1 MLQWAAIIAP
11 QVSHKNHVLSRLD
24 CNSHLN
30 LNQSWCEIISEP
42 KLSTVEDSYQ
52 FGAVISL
59 EQHIKVVE
67 TIKSGEYIVS

>member
-1 MLQWAAIIAP
+1 MTAADLAARDWAF
-11 QVSHKNHVLSRLD
+11 QVQIFGSH
-24 CNSHLN
+24 C
-30 LNQSWCEIISEP
+30 EP